1 MFRNQLMLSHVN
13 FYLRLSFCLTFCLIT
28 ALSTLSI
35 IEICKN
41 QVITFKLNQNIQKSS
56 ISPYGNRAPIVRT
69 LKTRHKDIFL
79 WGMIM
84 IYVLGANFLVLR

>member
-1 MFRNQLMLSHVN
+1 MLSHVN
-13 FYLRLSFCLTFCLIT
+13 FNLRLTFCLTFCLIT

-35 IEICKN
+35 IETCNN
-41 QVITFKLNQNIQKSS
+41 QVITFKLHQNIQKSN
-56 ISPYGNRAPIVRT
+56 ISPYGNTEPILRT

-84 IYVLGANFLVLR
+84 IYELDANFLVLWYSEK